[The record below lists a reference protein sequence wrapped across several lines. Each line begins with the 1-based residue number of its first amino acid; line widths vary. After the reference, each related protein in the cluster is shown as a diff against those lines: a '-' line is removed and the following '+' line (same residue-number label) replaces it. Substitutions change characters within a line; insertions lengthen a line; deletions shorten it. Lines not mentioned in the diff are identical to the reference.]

1 MNTSP
6 SERIDC
12 LIVGGGLCGLSA
24 AYQLHKAGYSIRLI
38 ESSPQWGGVIRS
50 HTIEGFQVEEGPNT
64 FQSSAKELL
73 ALADE
78 LKLTPMKTHAVAKK
92 RYLYLNQSL
101 VGLPTHPLEFFS
113 SPFLSP
119 SGKWRLLQEWFQPC
133 PEPSDDSK
141 ETGLKGKLSAETKP
155 FPPEETVA
163 SFITRRFG
171 KEVLDNLMGPFL
183 SGIYAGDP
191 ENLSIQATFPRL
203 YQWEQAHGGILKGL
217 LNNALFPPKHP
228 QNLKIKKRPYG
239 LYSFEKGMQAFP
251 QAIGNSL
258 PSEVTRLNAKVV
270 RLYPTEE
277 KTFEVLTETGE
288 EFQATTLILA
298 TPAPQTAALLQNF
311 GTLEAQ
317 PFDTSPLKQVT
328 YAPISVV
335 HLGFPKA
342 NFPHTLD
349 GFGCLVPRWAQLDV
363 LGSIWTSS
371 LFPNRCPQDQVLLT
385 SFIGGALQPEVV
397 TWPEDQLIET
407 VVNNLQ
413 TVFGSKSP
421 TASQATDSPLV
432 PTFSKVFTW
441 HQAIPQFTP
450 GHLHRMDSLNQSL
463 AGYPGLYLTGNYRQ
477 GVSLNDCVKQG
488 QATAKTVS
496 DFLKH
501 QSL

>member
-1 MNTSP
+1 VNTAS
-6 SERIDC
+6 SELIDC

-24 AYQLHKAGYSIRLI
+24 AYQLHKEGYSIRLI
-38 ESSPQWGGVIRS
+38 ESTAQWGGVIRS
-50 HTIEGFQVEEGPNT
+50 HTIDGFQVEEGPNT
-64 FQSSAKELL
+64 FQSSAQELL
-73 ALADE
+73 TLADE
-78 LKLTPMKTHAVAKK
+78 LKLKPLKTDAVAKK
-92 RYLYLNQSL
+92 RYLYLNQTL

-113 SPFLSP
+113 SPFLSA

-133 PEPSDDSK
+133 LSPSDDAI
-141 ETGLKGKLSAETKP
+141 ETGLKGKLSCETTP
-155 FPPEETVA
+155 LPHEETVA

-217 LNNALFPPKHP
+217 LHKGLFPQKRPPTKA
-228 QNLKIKKRPYG
+228 KKRPYG
-239 LYSFEKGMQAFP
+239 LYSFEQGMQAFP
-251 QAIGNSL
+251 LAIGNSL
-258 PSEVTRLNAKVV
+258 PSEVTRLNTKVV
-270 RLYPTEE
+270 RLYPTEGN
-277 KTFEVLTETGE
+277 TFEVLTETGE
-288 EFQATTLILA
+288 EFHTKTLILA
-298 TPAPQTAALLQNF
+298 TPAPQTASLLQNF

-317 PFDTSPLKQVT
+317 PFNTTPLKLVE

-342 NFPHTLD
+342 SFPHTLD
-349 GFGCLVPRWAQLDV
+349 GFGCLVPRWANLDA

-397 TWPEDQLIET
+397 SWSETQLVET

-413 TVFGSKSP
+413 TVFGSQS
-421 TASQATDSPLV
+421 TFSH
-432 PTFSKVFTW
+432 TFSKVFTW

-450 GHLHRMDSLNQSL
+450 GHLHRMNSLNQSL

-488 QATAKTVS
+488 QATARTVS

-501 QSL
+501 RTL